1 MRAEASPLGGFTEDN
16 RLARKMGLWFALAG
30 IALLVLGLFGAAN
43 LIIAGIAATYSVG
56 IAMLLGS
63 IVQIAHA
70 AAVRG
75 WAQSAIWLGA
85 GLLYLGAGLAVF
97 YDPLF
102 AARLFVLLLAA
113 SLAGSGLLRI
123 AVAAGKRVRGRGWLL
138 LSGSVSIVAA
148 LAIGLGWPGNSLWL
162 LGFILAFDLGMQGIA
177 LLLVG
182 HTLRAK
188 RGDRI

>member
-1 MRAEASPLGGFTEDN
+1 
-16 RLARKMGLWFALAG
+16 MGLWFALAG

-63 IVQIAHA
+63 IVQVAHA
-70 AAVRG
+70 AAVRS

-188 RGDRI
+188 RGDRM

>member
-63 IVQIAHA
+63 IVQVAHA

-182 HTLRAK
+182 QTLRAK

>member
-56 IAMLLGS
+56 VAMLLGS
-63 IVQIAHA
+63 IVQVAHA

>member
-1 MRAEASPLGGFTEDN
+1 MRVEGSTLGGFRADN
-16 RLARKMGLWFALAG
+16 PPPRKMGLWFALAG
-30 IALLVLGLFGAAN
+30 IALLALGLFGAAN
-43 LIIAGIAATYSVG
+43 LFIAGLAATYSIGVV
-56 IAMLLGS
+56 MLLGG
-63 IVQIAHA
+63 IVQLAHA
-70 AAVRG
+70 AALRS

-102 AARLFVLLLAA
+102 AARLLVLLLAA
-113 SLAGSGLLRI
+113 SLAASGLFRL
-123 AVAAGKRVRGRGWLL
+123 AVAAGERARGWGWLL

-162 LGFILAFDLGMQGIA
+162 LGFILAFDLAMQGIA

-182 HTLRAK
+182 RALRTT
-188 RGDRI
+188 RGDRL

>member
-188 RGDRI
+188 RGGRI

>member
-63 IVQIAHA
+63 IVQVAHA
-70 AAVRG
+70 AAVRS